1 MITQDFSGVYD
12 YEKEEAEFVATAL
25 LEDLRSGYYRDKNEF
40 DAAVKKELS
49 HWEHVLSDLPGSF
62 LDFERHFNF
71 YITEGAKK

>member
-1 MITQDFSGVYD
+1 MKTSDFSGEYD
-12 YEKEEAEFVATAL
+12 YEKEEAEFVALSL

-49 HWEHVLSDLPGSF
+49 HWDRVLSDVPGSF

-71 YITEGAKK
+71 YITEGTKK